1 MSRPRKEKK
10 TTEKFHCP
18 FCQQRLWRL
27 GSPKYY
33 LLSQSRAE
41 SQCSCP
47 SKLSASQT
55 IVNVNPDCWLE
66 EFFCEEH
73 GNLWMLLS
81 KTSDGRLAIASIEN
95 YSAHLLRTLAREKV
109 LFN

>member
-1 MSRPRKEKK
+1 MSCQRKGNK
-10 TTEKFHCP
+10 TTQKFYCP

-33 LLSQSRAE
+33 LLSQS
-41 SQCSCP
+41 SHS

-55 IVNVNPDCWLE
+55 IAHANSERWLE

-73 GNLWMLLS
+73 GNLWM
-81 KTSDGRLAIASIEN
+81 
-95 YSAHLLRTLAREKV
+95 
-109 LFN
+109 